1 VGDQSVRGR
10 EREVLEVLR
19 VLEATA
25 KEEIVARED
34 IVRVT
39 IMVRLHIELEAFL
52 VLLDNGLA
60 NPWRGV

>member
-10 EREVLEVLR
+10 EREALE

-25 KEEIVARED
+25 KVEIVARGD

-39 IMVRLHIELEAFL
+39 IMARLHIELGAFL